1 MTEPHPPS
9 SFDKPTDFDEAAE
22 KVRMLLATSRRLM
35 AEGRLVD
42 LTQIEVKIR
51 NLCEQAKALPENSRD
66 AARGVLEGLLG
77 EVDDAQ
83 SKLEAQFGAAL
94 SALPHREA
102 AQAYTQAYGR
112 PHAQPA
118 EKNAPPG
125 DDDTDAGDHPE
136 PEPEPDPKP
145 SVDVDD
151 THT

>member
-1 MTEPHPPS
+1 MTEHHSPS
-9 SFDKPTDFDEAAE
+9 SPDETVDFDETAE
-22 KVRMLLATSRRLM
+22 KVRTLLVTSRRLM

-51 NLCEQAKALPENSRD
+51 NLCEQAKALPEGGRD

-77 EVDDAQ
+77 EIDDAR

-102 AQAYTQAYGR
+102 AQAYTQAHGQ
-112 PHAQPA
+112 PNAQPA
-118 EKNAPPG
+118 QKNATLG
-125 DDDTDAGDHPE
+125 DDDTDTGDHSKPG
-136 PEPEPDPKP
+136 PKP
-145 SVDVDD
+145 GVDVDD